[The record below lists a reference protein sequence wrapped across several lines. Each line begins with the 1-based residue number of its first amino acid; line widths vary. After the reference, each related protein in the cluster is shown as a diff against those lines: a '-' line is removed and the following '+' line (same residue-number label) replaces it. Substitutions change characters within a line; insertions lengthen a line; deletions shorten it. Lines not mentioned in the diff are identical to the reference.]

1 MKKKIAIVTRRLI
14 AGGIEKSLISMLR
27 QLDKEKFEVTVFVM
41 GSGGEFEKFIPSWVE
56 IINIYGEENSVK
68 DKILNS
74 IKKLHLIDAA
84 KITYIYYKVS
94 KARPGKE
101 QEDYLNRLV
110 KPSEKEYDIAIAYHV
125 PASYPVIFVAEKLN
139 AKKKIAWIHSDVEVY
154 KNELD
159 NYIKYYESFDRIVC
173 VSKYGKKKFDMQYPY
188 LSNKTEVIYN
198 IVDIDEIIERSNEK
212 IKLEFN
218 SNYINLLTVGR
229 LTEQKGY
236 DLIPYVVRKLKE
248 KRVKFKWYIIGEGE
262 LRSKLEEQIISLNLQ
277 EDIIL
282 LGSLDNPYPYFKNCD
297 MYVQPS
303 RHEGYCITLAE
314 ARIFNKP
321 IVTTNFVGAL
331 EQITNNETG
340 LVVSFNISELVTAIY
355 KLITNK
361 ELRIKFSNNLIN
373 EKLDVTTKID
383 INNFLKKY

>member
-84 KITYIYYKVS
+84 KIPYIYYKVS

-154 KNELD
+154 KNELN
-159 NYIKYYESFDRIVC
+159 NYIKYYENFDRIVC

-198 IVDIDEIIERSNEK
+198 IVDINEIIERSNEK

-236 DLIPYVVRKLKE
+236 DLIPYVVNKLKE

-297 MYVQPS
+297 IYVQPS

>member
-1 MKKKIAIVTRRLI
+1 
-14 AGGIEKSLISMLR
+14 
-27 QLDKEKFEVTVFVM
+27 
-41 GSGGEFEKFIPSWVE
+41 
-56 IINIYGEENSVK
+56 
-68 DKILNS
+68 
-74 IKKLHLIDAA
+74 
-84 KITYIYYKVS
+84 
-94 KARPGKE
+94 
-101 QEDYLNRLV
+101 
-110 KPSEKEYDIAIAYHV
+110 
-125 PASYPVIFVAEKLN
+125 
-139 AKKKIAWIHSDVEVY
+139 
-154 KNELD
+154 
-159 NYIKYYESFDRIVC
+159 
-173 VSKYGKKKFDMQYPY
+173 MQYPY

-297 MYVQPS
+297 IYVQPS

-340 LVVSFNISELVTAIY
+340 LVVRFNTGELVTAIY

-361 ELRIKFSNNLIN
+361 DLRIRFLNNLSNEKYENNININ
-373 EKLDVTTKID
+373 EYFKG
-383 INNFLKKY
+383 

>member
-84 KITYIYYKVS
+84 KIPYIYYKVS

-159 NYIKYYESFDRIVC
+159 NYIKYYERFDRIVC

-229 LTEQKGY
+229 LTEEKGY

-297 MYVQPS
+297 IYVQPS

>member
-1 MKKKIAIVTRRLI
+1 
-14 AGGIEKSLISMLR
+14 
-27 QLDKEKFEVTVFVM
+27 
-41 GSGGEFEKFIPSWVE
+41 
-56 IINIYGEENSVK
+56 
-68 DKILNS
+68 
-74 IKKLHLIDAA
+74 
-84 KITYIYYKVS
+84 
-94 KARPGKE
+94 
-101 QEDYLNRLV
+101 
-110 KPSEKEYDIAIAYHV
+110 
-125 PASYPVIFVAEKLN
+125 
-139 AKKKIAWIHSDVEVY
+139 
-154 KNELD
+154 
-159 NYIKYYESFDRIVC
+159 
-173 VSKYGKKKFDMQYPY
+173 MQYPY

-229 LTEQKGY
+229 LTEEKGY

-297 MYVQPS
+297 IYVQPS

>member
-84 KITYIYYKVS
+84 KIPYIYYKVS

-198 IVDIDEIIERSNEK
+198 IVDINEIIERSNEK

-236 DLIPYVVRKLKE
+236 DLIPYVVSKLKE
-248 KRVKFKWYIIGEGE
+248 KRVKFKWHIIGEGE
-262 LRSKLEEQIISLNLQ
+262 LRSKLEKQIISLNLQ

-297 MYVQPS
+297 IYVQPS